1 MRSGIRSYVRITTIA
16 LLAVC
21 LYGAQ
26 MSQVTAEVV
35 CRPAAALAIADGD
48 GDGVVTLGEIDAINA
63 AAGGNAELQ
72 AVRDQLAAQGITGIQ
87 YAGCDA
93 DAGGDSTGDTSGSGT
108 TGGGDVDGSTE
119 TDDPNAAAGE
129 DGESV
134 NGQTV
139 VVHEDGTVTIN
150 GTPVAEAEPESTPL
164 ATKLP
169 AVGTGDADGAV
180 GSGIGSSTSILV
192 MASVG
197 ALVMGGSMA
206 LKAVRRH

>member
-1 MRSGIRSYVRITTIA
+1 MRNGFQSYVRITTIA

-26 MSQVTAEVV
+26 VSLVSAEIV
-35 CRPAAALAIADGD
+35 CRSAPALAIADGD

-72 AVRDQLAAQGITGIQ
+72 AVRDQLAAQGISGIQ

-93 DAGGDSTGDTSGSGT
+93 GVGDTGNDDPGTGDT
-108 TGGGDVDGSTE
+108 VDGSATGANGTNG
-119 TDDPNAAAGE
+119 TDSAPGE

-139 VVHEDGTVTIN
+139 IVNADGTVTIN
-150 GTPVAEAEPESTPL
+150 GTPVVESTPL

-169 AVGTGDADGAV
+169 AVGMGGTNVETRPDASQPMNGL
-180 GSGIGSSTSILV
+180 IL
-192 MASVG
+192 ASVG
-197 ALVMGGSMA
+197 ALMVGGVVV
-206 LKAVRRH
+206 LKAGRRH